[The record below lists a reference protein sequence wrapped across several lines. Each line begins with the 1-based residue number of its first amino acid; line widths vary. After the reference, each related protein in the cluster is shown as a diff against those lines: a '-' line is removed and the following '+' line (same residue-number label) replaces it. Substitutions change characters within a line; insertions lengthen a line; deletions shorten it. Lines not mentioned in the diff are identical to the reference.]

1 MPNFPPNQPGNVTI
15 FRTIPLA
22 LPQTGVK
29 TLFSFQQ
36 ATGPGTGSFALGG
49 YAAVEI
55 LDIWGI
61 VTTAVGAV
69 ANATK
74 LQGLMD
80 ALAAVDL
87 DATVDINAAAVGT
100 IFSITGTL
108 ANAATLNANGV
119 AIAQATPI
127 HMTGGLQAGIIQV
140 NCAGS
145 DGGNGRIAWVLACRP
160 AYGVQV
166 LPAAS

>member
-15 FRTIPLA
+15 FRTIPLP
-22 LPQTGVK
+22 LPQTGTK
-29 TLFSFQQ
+29 TLFSFMQ

-49 YAAVEI
+49 FAAIEI

-61 VTTAVGAV
+61 VTTAIGAV

-74 LQGLMD
+74 LQALMD
-80 ALAAVDL
+80 ALVAVDL

-108 ANAATLNANGV
+108 ANAAVLGVNGV
-119 AIAQATPI
+119 GLAQVTPI
-127 HMTGGLQAGIIQV
+127 HLSGGLQAGVIQLS
-140 NCAGS
+140 CAGS
-145 DGGNGRIAWVLACRP
+145 DGGVGRIAWVMACRP
-160 AYGVQV
+160 AYGVSV
-166 LPAAS
+166 LSAAS

>member
-22 LPQTGVK
+22 LPLSTTKVI
-29 TLFSFQQ
+29 FSFQN
-36 ATGPGTGSFALGG
+36 AIGPGIGSYGAGG

-55 LDIWGI
+55 LDIFGI
-61 VTTAVGAV
+61 VTTAIGAV

-80 ALAAVDL
+80 ALTAVDL

-145 DGGNGRIAWVLACRP
+145 DGGTGRIAWVLACRP
-160 AYGVQV
+160 AYGVSV